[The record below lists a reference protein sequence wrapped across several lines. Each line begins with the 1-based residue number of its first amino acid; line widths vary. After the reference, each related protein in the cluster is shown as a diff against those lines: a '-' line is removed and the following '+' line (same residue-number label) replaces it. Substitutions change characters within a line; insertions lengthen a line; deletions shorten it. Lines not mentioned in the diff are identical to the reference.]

1 MELLHR
7 LVVVAALLVMG
18 ACDNPSA
25 SYTGDIPQAGITEY
39 FPVSAGNWWTYETTF
54 PSSLV
59 EPISVH
65 DTVFVAG
72 IEGNIAILRGPGS
85 YEAEYR
91 ITADVVT
98 QIVALNGTLDSSAH
112 VIRTPLSVG
121 AQWQSYHD
129 AHEIVAVDST
139 VDTPAG
145 IFQDVVVVET
155 HTCAGRA
162 LMFCKT
168 SYCIRTFYAKD
179 VGLIKT
185 TTRPAGSDIHL
196 PLITR
201 QLISYGR

>member
-1 MELLHR
+1 MKLLHR
-7 LVVVAALLVMG
+7 IAIVLTFLAIG

-25 SYTGDIPQAGITEY
+25 SYTGDIPQDGIVEY
-39 FPVSAGNWWTYETTF
+39 FPVSAGSWWTYETSF

-59 EPISVH
+59 EPINVH
-65 DTVFVAG
+65 DTVYVAG
-72 IEGNIAILRGPGS
+72 IESNVARLRGPGS

-91 ITADVVT
+91 ITGDVVT
-98 QIVALNGTLDSSAH
+98 QIIALDGTLDSSAH

-121 AQWQSYHD
+121 TQWQSYHN

-162 LMFCKT
+162 LILCKT
-168 SYCIRTFYAKD
+168 SYSIHTYYAKN

-185 TTRPAGSDIHL
+185 TTRTGGSDIH
-196 PLITR
+196 PPQITR
-201 QLISYGR
+201 QLVSYSQ